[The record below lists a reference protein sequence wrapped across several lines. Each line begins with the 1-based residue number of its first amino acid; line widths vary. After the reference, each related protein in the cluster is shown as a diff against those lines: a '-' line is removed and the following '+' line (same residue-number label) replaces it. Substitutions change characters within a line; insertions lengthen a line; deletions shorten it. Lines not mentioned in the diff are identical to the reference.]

1 MSAVAELVVAE
12 DLAAETARRF
22 LESSP
27 RLVALAGGSTP
38 RPLYERLAATEYP
51 WADVD
56 VIPTDERCVPED
68 HPDSNLGMIRRT
80 LLEKVDARVHPL
92 GGEPCDA
99 EAADQAVRRALGGR
113 SLDLAVLGLGAD
125 GHTASLFPGHP
136 GLDEGDRLVVRVERP
151 DHPRLSLTIPVLSAA
166 AVALFV
172 VAGASKREALHRLLA
187 GEDVPAARV
196 TAGRVL
202 VVADRAAAGWR

>member
-12 DLAAETARRF
+12 DLAGEAARRF
-22 LESSP
+22 LETSP
-27 RLVALAGGSTP
+27 HLVALAGGSTP
-38 RPLYERLAATEYP
+38 RPLYERLAAAEYP
-51 WADVD
+51 WGDVD

-80 LLEKVDARVHPL
+80 LLEKVAARVHPL

-99 EAADQAVRRALGGR
+99 EAAERAVREALGGR

-125 GHTASLFPGHP
+125 GHTASLFPGRP
-136 GLDEGDRLVVRVERP
+136 GLEERDRLVVRVERP
-151 DHPRLSLTIPVLSAA
+151 DHSRLSLTIPVLSTA

-172 VAGASKREALHRLLA
+172 VSGASKREAVRRLLA

-202 VVADRAAAGWR
+202 VVADRAAAG